1 LNNKVI
7 FGITVRGISEALVG
21 FAIGDLMSVLNI
33 KYGLP
38 KKKMSYPLKMKCSF
52 LLRGSDGATRKSKD
66 FHFL

>member
-7 FGITVRGISEALVG
+7 FGITVQGISEALVG

-38 KKKMSYPLKMKCSF
+38 KKKKCH
-52 LLRGSDGATRKSKD
+52 TP
-66 FHFL
+66 